1 MNTHKFKYLMRA
13 LLCMVG
19 FPLVFAA
26 ASAHAQFYLGASAGQ
41 SKAGLNGGDI
51 SSQLLDLGFSSP
63 SVSLSDKTTSYGL
76 KLGYQFGPY
85 VGVEGNY
92 TDLGKYSYQAN
103 VSPAGSLN
111 TELKVKGY
119 GLDLVGTLPIFD
131 KFSLLG
137 RAGVQRM
144 KTDGTF
150 NGSGSIDLVT
160 SSASQTSTAGKLGF
174 GVQYDLSQNLGLR
187 LEVERFRKLGGN
199 ALGSAFDADNYSI
212 GILFKF

>member
-1 MNTHKFKYLMRA
+1 MKTNKFKYLMRA
-13 LLCMVG
+13 LLCIAS
-19 FPLVFAA
+19 FAA
-26 ASAHAQFYLGASAGQ
+26 INAHAQFYVGASVGQ

-51 SSQLLDLGFSSP
+51 ASQLLDLGFSSP

-76 KLGYQFGPY
+76 KLGYQITPN
-85 VGVEGNY
+85 VAVEGNY

-103 VSPAGSLN
+103 VQPTGGLN
-111 TELKVKGY
+111 SELKVKGY

-144 KTDGTF
+144 KTDGAF
-150 NGSGSIDLVT
+150 SASGSIDLAT
-160 SSASQTSTAGKLGF
+160 TGASQTATAGKLGF
-174 GVQYDLSQNLGLR
+174 GVQYDLSKNLGLR

-212 GILFKF
+212 GVLFKF

>member
-1 MNTHKFKYLMRA
+1 MRPNKFKYLVRT
-13 LLCMVG
+13 LLCIAG
-19 FPLVFAA
+19 LAA
-26 ASAHAQFYLGASAGQ
+26 TSAHAQFYFGASAGQ

-76 KLGYQFGPY
+76 KLGYQFGQY

-92 TDLGKYSYQAN
+92 TDLGKFSYQAN
-103 VSPAGSLN
+103 VTPAGSLN
-111 TELKVKGY
+111 AELKAKGY
-119 GLDLVGTLPIFD
+119 GLDLVGSLPIFD

-144 KTDGTF
+144 KTDGIF
-150 NGSGSIDLVT
+150 SGSGSIDLST
-160 SSASQTSTAGKLGF
+160 SGASQTSTAGKIGL
-174 GVQYDLSQNLGLR
+174 GVQYDLSKNLGLR

>member
-1 MNTHKFKYLMRA
+1 MKANKFKYLIRT
-13 LLCMVG
+13 LLCIAG
-19 FPLVFAA
+19 FAA
-26 ASAHAQFYLGASAGQ
+26 ATAHAQFYLGASAGQ

-51 SSQLLDLGFSSP
+51 ASQLLDLGFSSP

-119 GLDLVGTLPIFD
+119 GLELVGTLPVFD

-144 KTDGTF
+144 KTDGVFSAT
-150 NGSGSIDLVT
+150 GSIDLAT
-160 SSASQTSTAGKLGF
+160 TGASQTSTAGKIGF

-199 ALGSAFDADNYSI
+199 ALGSAFDTDNYSI

>member
-1 MNTHKFKYLMRA
+1 MNNNKSKHLMRA
-13 LLCMVG
+13 LACSAA
-19 FPLVFAA
+19 FAA
-26 ASAHAQFYLGASAGQ
+26 ASATSAHAQFYLGASAGQ

-51 SSQLLDLGFSSP
+51 ASQLLDLGFSTP
-63 SVSLSDKTTSYGL
+63 SISLSDKTTSYGL
-76 KLGYQFGPY
+76 KLGYQLGPY

-92 TDLGKYSYQAN
+92 TDLGKFSYQAN
-103 VSPAGSLN
+103 VTPVGSLN
-111 TELKVKGY
+111 TELKATGY

-144 KTDGTF
+144 KTDGVF

-160 SSASQTSTAGKLGF
+160 SSASQTSTAGKIGF

-212 GILFKF
+212 GILLKF